1 MKQSI
6 FISPFVDLV
15 FLQPAL
21 FMSVDFTIIAVP
33 EPVRTILAT
42 DGISR

>member
-6 FISPFVDLV
+6 FISPFVNRE

-21 FMSVDFTIIAVP
+21 FMSVDFTVLAV
-33 EPVRTILAT
+33 T
-42 DGISR
+42 

>member
-6 FISPFVDLV
+6 FINPFVDLV

-21 FMSVDFTIIAVP
+21 FMSVDFTVLAVP
-33 EPVRTILAT
+33 
-42 DGISR
+42 

>member
-15 FLQPAL
+15 LLQPAL
-21 FMSVDFTIIAVP
+21 FMSVDFTVLAVP
-33 EPVRTILAT
+33 
-42 DGISR
+42 